1 MEEKIKQH
9 KSVFLYLL
17 PLIMEY
23 YKNTATYEKIL
34 TRIEQNMQISYY
46 RFINRDSMIVY
57 PFIEKRIGMREK
69 AFRDFEAITFADEN
83 LKSKLLDVLNN

>member
-1 MEEKIKQH
+1 
-9 KSVFLYLL
+9 
-17 PLIMEY
+17 MEY